1 MDRMNKK
8 EPNLYIIAG
17 PNGAGKTTF
26 ARKFLPD
33 YVKCLEFINADLIAG
48 GLSPFVPERA
58 AIQAGR
64 IMMEQIR
71 SLSAQRQDF
80 GFETTLSGKTYVKLL
95 KEIKE
100 KGYRIHLFFLW
111 IGNADL
117 AIERIANRVRR
128 GGHGIPEN
136 VVRRRF
142 AKGLTNFCNLYRPI
156 LDSWFIFDN
165 SKVTPKL
172 VAFEKSGKRK
182 ILDLEVFDKI
192 FKSEGNYDEKKETG

>member
-1 MDRMNKK
+1 MNKK

-58 AIQAGR
+58 AIRAGR
-64 IMMEQIR
+64 IMVEQIQ
-71 SLSAQRQDF
+71 SLSAQRRDF
-80 GFETTLSGKTYVKLL
+80 GFETTLSGKTYVKLFEEL
-95 KEIKE
+95 KE
-100 KGYRIHLFFLW
+100 KGYRINLFFLW

-117 AIERIANRVRR
+117 AIERIADRVRK
-128 GGHGIPEN
+128 GGHNIPEN

-142 AKGLTNFCNLYRPI
+142 AKGLTNFSNLYRPI

-165 SKVTPKL
+165 SKATPKL
-172 VAFEKSGKRK
+172 VAFEKSGKRE
-182 ILDLEVFDKI
+182 ILDPEVFDKI
-192 FKSEGNYDEKKETG
+192 FKSEERP

>member
-1 MDRMNKK
+1 MNNKK

-48 GLSPFVPERA
+48 GLSPFMPERA
-58 AIQAGR
+58 AIRAGR
-64 IMMEQIR
+64 IMMEQIH
-71 SLSAQRQDF
+71 LIGEQRRDF
-80 GFETTLSGKTYVKLL
+80 GFETTLSGKTYVKLF
-95 KEIKE
+95 KELKE

-111 IGNADL
+111 IGNANL
-117 AIERIANRVRR
+117 AMERIADRVRR
-128 GGHGIPEN
+128 GGHDIPEI

-142 AKGLTNFCNLYRPI
+142 AKGLTNFVNLYRPI

-165 SKVTPKL
+165 SKAIPRL
-172 VAFEKSGKRK
+172 IAFEKSKKRE
-182 ILDLEVFDKI
+182 ILDPEVFDKI
-192 FKSEGNYDEKKETG
+192 FRSEERP

>member
-1 MDRMNKK
+1 MDRMNRK

-64 IMMEQIR
+64 IMMEQIH
-71 SLSAQRQDF
+71 LLGEQRRDF

-95 KEIKE
+95 KELKE

-111 IGNADL
+111 VGNANL
-117 AIERIANRVRR
+117 AIKRIADRVRR
-128 GGHGIPEN
+128 GGHDIPEN

-142 AKGLTNFCNLYRPI
+142 AKGLTNFVNLYRPI

-165 SKVTPKL
+165 SKAIPRL
-172 VAFEKSGKRK
+172 VAFEKSKKRE
-182 ILDLEVFDKI
+182 ILDPEVFDKI
-192 FKSEGNYDEKKETG
+192 FRSEERP